1 MIESDH
7 VVRVRERVEGSL
19 RAKQRL
25 LEDGRP
31 EAVAR
36 AADMLVACFRGGGQ
50 LLLFGNGGSAA
61 DAQHIAAEFVGRY
74 LRDRPALPALALATN
89 TSATTA
95 IANDYGFAEVFAR
108 QVEAFGRPGDVAL
121 GISTSGDSEN
131 VVRALEVARRDGLG
145 TIALTGVVGSRTEA
159 VAELC
164 LAVPV
169 AETPHIQE
177 CHILLGHIVCEIVER
192 ELFPDA
198 R

>member
-19 RAKQRL
+19 RAKRRL

-31 EAVAR
+31 ETVAR
-36 AADMLVACFRGGGQ
+36 IADMLVECFRGGGQ
-50 LLLFGNGGSAA
+50 LLVFGNGGSAA

-74 LRDRPALPALALATN
+74 LRDRPGLPALALPTN
-89 TSATTA
+89 SSATTA
-95 IANDYGFAEVFAR
+95 ISNDYGFAEVFAR

-145 TIALTGVVGSRTEA
+145 TIALTGVAGSRMEA

-164 LAVPV
+164 VAVPV

-177 CHILLGHIVCEIVER
+177 CHILVGHIVCEIVER

>member
-19 RAKQRL
+19 RAKRRL

-31 EAVAR
+31 ETVAR
-36 AADMLVACFRGGGQ
+36 IADMLVECFRGGGQ
-50 LLLFGNGGSAA
+50 LLVFGNGGSAA

-74 LRDRPALPALALATN
+74 LRDRPGLPALALPTN
-89 TSATTA
+89 SSATTA
-95 IANDYGFAEVFAR
+95 ISNDYGFAEVFAR

-131 VVRALEVARRDGLG
+131 VVRALEVARREGLG
-145 TIALTGVVGSRTEA
+145 TVALTGAAGNRMEA

-164 LAVPV
+164 VAVPE
-169 AETPHIQE
+169 AETPHVQE

-198 R
+198 G

>member
-25 LEDGRP
+25 LEDDRP
-31 EAVAR
+31 EIVAR
-36 AADMLVACFRGGGQ
+36 IADMLVECFRGGGQ

-74 LRDRPALPALALATN
+74 LRDRPALPALALAGN
-89 TSATTA
+89 ASATTA

-121 GISTSGDSEN
+121 GISTSGESEN

-145 TIALTGVVGSRTEA
+145 TVALTGAPDSRMA
-159 VAELC
+159 SVAEHC
-164 LAVPV
+164 VTVPG
-169 AETPHIQE
+169 AQTPHVQE

-198 R
+198 T

>member
-31 EAVAR
+31 EAMAR
-36 AADMLVACFRGGGQ
+36 AADMLVECFRGGGQ

-74 LRDRPALPALALATN
+74 LRDRPALPALALPAN

-95 IANDYGFAEVFAR
+95 ISNDYGFAEVFAR

-145 TIALTGVVGSRTEA
+145 TIALTGVAGSRMEA

-164 LAVPV
+164 VAVPV

-177 CHILLGHIVCEIVER
+177 CHILVGHIVCEIVER